1 MKKCSFVKFLRKWT
15 EDGFKYNFLK
25 NVKCGQEFSELVNA
39 LTKYTD
45 IENVD
50 FDNIDS
56 STSVVIT
63 IQTVHATDEYLYH
76 LRNFINE
83 LNCKNIFFDLS
94 TYDEQELNEKELN
107 LLEGVSNKPCF
118 FISKNLISTREN
130 HLQYEVLF
138 HHHVESDR
146 SIPRNNLAYKK
157 LKQDHIN
164 FWPDYKGFYY
174 IGHCRFHKVKFL
186 EFLHQNSY
194 LKDIKWSCT
203 GKDFDTD
210 VFRDFVPM
218 EYDEEFHSF
227 DILNQIP
234 KSVDFELYDKNY
246 YTSRGGATNFISYLN
261 SCFEIVAETR
271 FYKTSSRNGSK
282 ETFDTWN
289 NISEKTIK
297 PTMLSHPFI
306 LVAKPNTISTLE
318 KYGLKYR
325 FDFWDYSYDSIE
337 NHDDR
342 MAAIQ
347 TFTNKVMSM
356 TITEL
361 KEFNN
366 DYYNFAKDNYDTML
380 NNFYIQSIKN
390 IWEKL

>member
-1 MKKCSFVKFLRKWT
+1 MKKCSFVKFLRKWSG
-15 EDGFKYNFLK
+15 EKFEYSFLK
-25 NVKCGQEFSELVNA
+25 NSKCGQEFSELICA
-39 LTKYTD
+39 LTEYTK

-50 FDNIDS
+50 FHNIDS
-56 STSVVIT
+56 STSVIIS
-63 IQTVHATDEYLYH
+63 IQTVHSTDEYLYN
-76 LRNFINE
+76 LKNFINS

-94 TYDEQELNEKELN
+94 TYDEQEINEKELD
-107 LLEGVSNKPCF
+107 LLENLTDKSCF
-118 FISKNLISTREN
+118 FISKNLISKRDN

-138 HHHVESDR
+138 HHHIDPNR
-146 SIPRNNLAYKK
+146 SIPRNNLIYRK
-157 LKQDHIN
+157 LKQEHLN

-174 IGHCRFHKVKFL
+174 IGHSRFHKVKFL

-203 GKDFDTD
+203 GKDFDNGA
-210 VFRDFVPM
+210 FRDFVSM
-218 EYDEEFHSF
+218 EHDVEFHSF
-227 DILNQIP
+227 DILNQLP
-234 KSVDFELYDKNY
+234 KSVDFELYDRNY
-246 YTSRGGATNFISYLN
+246 YASRGGATNFISYLN

-271 FYKTSSRNGSK
+271 FYKTSFKYGSK

-306 LVAKPNTISTLE
+306 LIAKPNTISTLE

-337 NHDDR
+337 NHNDR
-342 MAAIQ
+342 MDGIKK
-347 TFTNKVMSM
+347 FTNKVMSM
-356 TITEL
+356 NINEL

-366 DYYNFAKDNYDTML
+366 DYYNFSKDNYNIML
-380 NNFYIQSIKN
+380 NDFYIKSIQN
-390 IWEKL
+390 IWDKL